1 MANPN
6 VLFKR
11 GLQSALPST
20 VIDGAFYLTTDTH
33 RLYVGQGTTPVLLN
47 QTVQFVNNIAE
58 LTAKSAAWTTEE
70 LKKAHEH
77 DLYYVLPG
85 GGNGTNTHNGNI
97 LAVWC
102 KDPTTNEYAWIQINP
117 DHNTFVTD
125 MNQYVT
131 AANNV
136 ATVHTTLTQNDGNSA
151 KKVQFTVTGS
161 GNTID
166 VKGQDGNIT
175 LKGDTYSLSR
185 PTDGEIKLSSALG
198 QAASSVKLVAGKN
211 VTIANNAS
219 NANQIDISAKD
230 TTNSSA
236 VLSLDANGKLTVK
249 INDSNGDN
257 VTASTENITM
267 KYGAAGNLTAPIGG
281 TLNVY
286 SKTDIDGMFKDLNGL
301 TYVGTVGSNGTY
313 TMGTDFKVYNGSNAI
328 NIHNGDMFLV
338 AGDVKYGTDAN
349 AHKGDLL
356 IATGTENA
364 QGVLTTIT
372 WTFVPSGDDA
382 KLDTTY
388 DFDGD
393 ATTNSMTIRAVSSLD
408 GDQGPV
414 AKISFKA
421 GTASTVSS
429 VVSGTTAD
437 KNEQLEVT
445 VGHAAVSHTNETGS
459 AIDLNESAEM
469 NVITGVT
476 VNTEGHVTKV
486 TTSKVSAPR
495 YKLSAAPS
503 LVASTAGVQTAVTI
517 KQGIRLGAGDA
528 VYQDAGYK
536 LQSDSLKVSI
546 VAEADGKQNVQ
557 IDCVWGDF

>member
-47 QTVQFVNNIAE
+47 QTVQFVNNITE
-58 LTAKSAAWTTEE
+58 LTAKSANWKTEE
-70 LKKAHEH
+70 QKKAHEH

-131 AANNV
+131 ATNNV
-136 ATVHTTLTQNDGNSA
+136 ATVRTTLTQNDGEAA
-151 KKVQFTVTGS
+151 KAVQFTVTGS
-161 GNTID
+161 GDTIEVD
-166 VKGQDGNIT
+166 GADGNIT
-175 LKGDTYSLSR
+175 LKGDTYTLSR
-185 PTDGEIKLSSALG
+185 PTNGEIKLSSALG
-198 QAASSVKLVAGKN
+198 QAASSVKLVAGAN
-211 VTIANNAS
+211 VTIENNAS
-219 NANQIDISAKD
+219 NANQIDISAHD
-230 TTNSSA
+230 TTNTDA
-236 VLSLDANGKLTVK
+236 VLSLDKNGKLTVK
-249 INDSNGDN
+249 VIDSNGSN

-267 KYGAAGNLTAPIGG
+267 KYGSTGNLSAPIGG

-286 SKTDIDGMFKDLNGL
+286 SKADIDGMFKDLNGL

-313 TMGTDFKVYNGSNAI
+313 TMGTDFKIYNGSTAI
-328 NIHNGDMFLV
+328 NVHNGDMFLV
-338 AGDVKYGTDAN
+338 AGNVKYGTDAN

-356 IATGTENA
+356 IATGTETN
-364 QGVLTTIT
+364 GVLSSIT
-372 WTFVPSGDDA
+372 WTYVPSGDDA

-393 ATTNSMTIRAVSSLD
+393 AASNSMTFRAVSSLD
-408 GDQGPV
+408 GDQGV
-414 AKISFKA
+414 VGKISFKA

-445 VGHAAVSHTNETGS
+445 VGHAAVKHTDATGS
-459 AIDLNESAEM
+459 TIDLNESAEM

-476 VNTEGHVTKV
+476 VNTEGHVTQV

-495 YKLSAAPS
+495 YTLSAAPS
-503 LVASTAGVQTAVTI
+503 LAASTSGIQTAVTI
-517 KQGIRLGAGDA
+517 KQGIKLGAGDT
-528 VYQDAGYK
+528 VYQTAGYK
-536 LQSDSLKVSI
+536 LQSDSLKVSV

>member
-47 QTVQFVNNIAE
+47 QTVQFVNSIAE
-58 LTAKSAAWTTEE
+58 LTQKSAAWTTEE

-85 GGNGTNTHNGNI
+85 AGDASNTQGGNI

-102 KDPTTNEYAWIQINP
+102 YDKTEKKYAWVQINP

-125 MNQYVT
+125 MKQYVS
-131 AANNV
+131 AVNNV
-136 ATVHTTLTQNDGNSA
+136 ATVRTTLTQNDGEAA
-151 KKVQFTVTGS
+151 KAVQFTVTGS

-166 VKGQDGNIT
+166 VNGADGNIT
-175 LKGDTYSLSR
+175 LKGDTYTLSR
-185 PTDGEIKLSSALG
+185 PTNGEIKLSSALG
-198 QAASSVKLVAGKN
+198 QAASSVKLVAGAN
-211 VTIANNAS
+211 VTIENNAS

-230 TTNSSA
+230 TTNTSA
-236 VLSLDANGKLTVK
+236 VLSLDENGKLTVK
-249 INDSNGDN
+249 VNDSNGSD
-257 VTASTENITM
+257 VTASTGNITM
-267 KYGAAGNLTAPIGG
+267 KYGSAGNLSAPIGG

-286 SKTDIDGMFKDLNGL
+286 SKADIDGMFKDLNGL

-313 TMGTDFKVYNGSNAI
+313 TMGTDFKVYNGSTAI
-328 NIHNGDMFLV
+328 NVHNGDMFLV

-356 IATGTENA
+356 IATGTETD
-364 QGVLTTIT
+364 GVLSSIT
-372 WTFVPSGDDA
+372 WTYVPSGDDA

-388 DFDGD
+388 NFDGD
-393 ATTNSMTIRAVSSLD
+393 AASNSMTFRAVSSLD
-408 GDQGPV
+408 GDQGV
-414 AKISFKA
+414 VGKISFKA

-445 VGHAAVSHTNETGS
+445 VGHAAVDHTNETGS
-459 AIDLNESAEM
+459 AIDLNETAEM

-476 VNTEGHVTKV
+476 VNTEGHVTQV

-495 YKLSAAPS
+495 YTLGAAPS

-517 KQGIRLGAGDA
+517 KQGIRLGAGEIIPQT
-528 VYQDAGYK
+528 VGYK
-536 LQSDSLKVSI
+536 LQSDSLKVS
-546 VAEADGKQNVQ
+546 VVTNDGKQNVQ

>member
-47 QTVQFVNNIAE
+47 QTVQFVNSIAE
-58 LTAKSAAWTTEE
+58 LTAKSADWTTEE

-85 GGNGTNTHNGNI
+85 AGDASNTQGGNI

-102 KDPTTNEYAWIQINP
+102 YDKTEKKYAWVQINP

-125 MNQYVT
+125 MKQYVS
-131 AANNV
+131 AVNNV
-136 ATVHTTLTQNDGNSA
+136 ATVRTTLTQNDGEAA
-151 KKVQFTVTGS
+151 KAVQFTVTGS

-166 VKGQDGNIT
+166 VNGADGNIT
-175 LKGDTYSLSR
+175 LKGDTYTLSR
-185 PTDGEIKLSSALG
+185 PTNGEIKLSSALG
-198 QAASSVKLVAGKN
+198 QAASSVKLVAGAN
-211 VTIANNAS
+211 VTIENNAS
-219 NANQIDISAKD
+219 NANQIDISAHD
-230 TTNSSA
+230 TTNTSA

-249 INDSNGDN
+249 VNDSDGGN

-267 KYGAAGNLTAPIGG
+267 KYGSAGNLTAPIGG

-286 SKTDIDGMFKDLNGL
+286 SKADIDGMFKDLNGL

-313 TMGTDFKVYNGSNAI
+313 TMGTDFKVYNGSTAI
-328 NIHNGDMFLV
+328 NVHNGDMFLV

-356 IATGTENA
+356 IATGTETD
-364 QGVLTTIT
+364 GVLSSIT
-372 WTFVPSGDDA
+372 WTYVPSGDDA

-393 ATTNSMTIRAVSSLD
+393 AASNSMTFRAVSSLD
-408 GDQGPV
+408 GDQGV
-414 AKISFKA
+414 VGKISFKA

-429 VVSGTTAD
+429 VVSGTTTD

-445 VGHAAVSHTNETGS
+445 VGHAAVDHTDATGS

-469 NVITGVT
+469 NVITGVE
-476 VNTEGHVTKV
+476 VNTEGHVTQV

-495 YKLSAAPS
+495 YTLGAAPS

-517 KQGIRLGAGDA
+517 KQGIRLGAGEIIPQT
-528 VYQDAGYK
+528 VGYK
-536 LQSDSLKVSI
+536 LQSDSLKVS
-546 VAEADGKQNVQ
+546 VVTNDGKQNVQ

>member
-47 QTVQFVNNIAE
+47 QTVQFVNSIAE
-58 LTAKSAAWTTEE
+58 LTAKSADWTTEE

-85 GGNGTNTHNGNI
+85 AGDASNTQGGNI

-102 KDPTTNEYAWIQINP
+102 YDKTEKKYAWVQINP

-125 MNQYVT
+125 MKQYVS
-131 AANNV
+131 AVNNV
-136 ATVHTTLTQNDGNSA
+136 ATVRTTLTQNDGEAA
-151 KKVQFTVTGS
+151 KAVQFTVTGS

-166 VKGQDGNIT
+166 VNGADGNIT
-175 LKGDTYSLSR
+175 LKGDTYTLSR
-185 PTDGEIKLSSALG
+185 PTNGEIKLSSALG
-198 QAASSVKLVAGKN
+198 QAASSVKLVAGAN
-211 VTIANNAS
+211 VTIENNAS
-219 NANQIDISAKD
+219 NANQIDISAHD
-230 TTNSSA
+230 TTNTSA

-249 INDSNGDN
+249 VNDSDGGN

-267 KYGAAGNLTAPIGG
+267 KYGSAGNLTAPIGG

-286 SKTDIDGMFKDLNGL
+286 SKADIDGMFKDLNGL
-301 TYVGTVGSNGTY
+301 TYIGTVGSNGTY
-313 TMGTDFKVYNGSNAI
+313 TMGTDFKVYNGSTAI
-328 NIHNGDMFLV
+328 NVHNGDMFLV

-356 IATGTENA
+356 IATGTETD
-364 QGVLTTIT
+364 GVLSSIT
-372 WTFVPSGDDA
+372 WTYVPSGDDA

-393 ATTNSMTIRAVSSLD
+393 ATSNSMTFRAVSSLD
-408 GDQGPV
+408 GDQGV
-414 AKISFKA
+414 VGKISFKA

-429 VVSGTTAD
+429 VVSGTTTD

-445 VGHAAVSHTNETGS
+445 VGHAAVDHTDATGS

-476 VNTEGHVTKV
+476 VNTEGHVTQV

-495 YKLSAAPS
+495 YTLSAAPS

-517 KQGIRLGAGDA
+517 KQGLKLGAGEA
-528 VYQDAGYK
+528 VLQTVGYK
-536 LQSDSLKVSI
+536 LQSDSLKVS
-546 VAEADGKQNVQ
+546 VVTTDGKPNVQ

>member
-47 QTVQFVNNIAE
+47 QTVQFVNSIAE
-58 LTAKSAAWTTEE
+58 LTAKSADWTTEE

-85 GGNGTNTHNGNI
+85 AGDASNTQGGNI

-102 KDPTTNEYAWIQINP
+102 YDKTEKKYAWVQINP

-125 MNQYVT
+125 MKQYVS
-131 AANNV
+131 AVNNV
-136 ATVHTTLTQNDGNSA
+136 ATVRTTLTQNDGEAA
-151 KKVQFTVTGS
+151 KAVQFTVTGS
-161 GNTID
+161 GDTIEVD
-166 VKGQDGNIT
+166 GADGNIT
-175 LKGDTYSLSR
+175 LKGDTYTLSR
-185 PTDGEIKLSSALG
+185 PTNGEIKLSSALG
-198 QAASSVKLVAGKN
+198 QAASSVKLVAGAN
-211 VTIANNAS
+211 VTIENNAS
-219 NANQIDISAKD
+219 NANQIDISAHD
-230 TTNSSA
+230 TVNESA

-249 INDSNGDN
+249 VNDSDGGN

-267 KYGAAGNLTAPIGG
+267 KYGSAGNLSAPIGG

-286 SKTDIDGMFKDLNGL
+286 SKADIDGMFKDLNGL

-313 TMGTDFKVYNGSNAI
+313 TMGTDFKVYNGSTAI
-328 NIHNGDMFLV
+328 NVHNGDMFLV

-356 IATGTENA
+356 IATGTETD
-364 QGVLTTIT
+364 GVLSSIT
-372 WTFVPSGDDA
+372 WTYIPSGDDA

-393 ATTNSMTIRAVSSLD
+393 AASNSMTFRAVSSLD
-408 GDQGPV
+408 GDQGV
-414 AKISFKA
+414 VGKISFKA

-429 VVSGTTAD
+429 VVSGTTTD

-445 VGHAAVSHTNETGS
+445 VGHAAVDHTDATGS

-476 VNTEGHVTKV
+476 VNTEGHVTQV

-495 YKLSAAPS
+495 YTLGAAPS

-517 KQGIRLGAGDA
+517 KQGIRLGAGEIIPQT
-528 VYQDAGYK
+528 VGYK
-536 LQSDSLKVSI
+536 LQSDSLKVS
-546 VAEADGKQNVQ
+546 VVTNDGKQNVQ

>member
-47 QTVQFVNNIAE
+47 QTVQFVNSIAE
-58 LTAKSAAWTTEE
+58 LTAKSADWTTEE

-85 GGNGTNTHNGNI
+85 AGDASNTQGGNI

-102 KDPTTNEYAWIQINP
+102 YDKTEKKYAWVQINP

-125 MNQYVT
+125 MKQYVS
-131 AANNV
+131 AVNNV
-136 ATVHTTLTQNDGNSA
+136 ATVRTTLTQNDGEAA
-151 KKVQFTVTGS
+151 KAVQFTVTGS

-166 VKGQDGNIT
+166 VNGADGNII
-175 LKGDTYSLSR
+175 LKGDTYTLSR
-185 PTDGEIKLSSALG
+185 PTNGEIKLSSALG
-198 QAASSVKLVAGKN
+198 QAASSVKLVAGAN
-211 VTIANNAS
+211 VTIENNAS
-219 NANQIDISAKD
+219 NANQIDISAHD
-230 TTNSSA
+230 TVNESA

-249 INDSNGDN
+249 VNDSDGGN

-267 KYGAAGNLTAPIGG
+267 KYGSAGNLSAPIGG

-286 SKTDIDGMFKDLNGL
+286 SKADIDGMFKDLNGL

-313 TMGTDFKVYNGSNAI
+313 TMGTDFKVYNGSTAI
-328 NIHNGDMFLV
+328 NVHNGDMFLV

-356 IATGTENA
+356 IATGTETD
-364 QGVLTTIT
+364 GVLSSIT
-372 WTFVPSGDDA
+372 WTYVPSGDDA

-393 ATTNSMTIRAVSSLD
+393 ATSNSMTFRAVSSLD
-408 GDQGPV
+408 GDQGV
-414 AKISFKA
+414 VGKISFKA

-429 VVSGTTAD
+429 VVSGTTID

-445 VGHAAVSHTNETGS
+445 VGHAAVDHTDATGS

-469 NVITGVT
+469 NVITGVE
-476 VNTEGHVTKV
+476 VNTEGHVTQV

-495 YKLSAAPS
+495 YTLGAAPS

-517 KQGIRLGAGDA
+517 KQGIRLGAGEIIPQT
-528 VYQDAGYK
+528 VGYR
-536 LQSDSLKVSI
+536 LQSDSLKVS
-546 VAEADGKQNVQ
+546 VVTNDGKQNVQ

>member
-47 QTVQFVNNIAE
+47 QTVQFVNSIAE
-58 LTAKSAAWTTEE
+58 LTAKSADWTTEE

-85 GGNGTNTHNGNI
+85 AGDASNTQGGNI

-102 KDPTTNEYAWIQINP
+102 YDKTEKKYAWVQINP

-125 MNQYVT
+125 MKQYVS
-131 AANNV
+131 AVNNV
-136 ATVHTTLTQNDGNSA
+136 ATVRTTLTQNDGEAA
-151 KKVQFTVTGS
+151 KAVQFTVTGS

-166 VKGQDGNIT
+166 VNGADGNIT
-175 LKGDTYSLSR
+175 LKGDTYTLSR
-185 PTDGEIKLSSALG
+185 PTNGEIKLSSALG
-198 QAASSVKLVAGKN
+198 QAASSVKLVAGAN
-211 VTIANNAS
+211 VTIENNAS
-219 NANQIDISAKD
+219 NANQIDISAHD
-230 TTNSSA
+230 TTNTSA

-249 INDSNGDN
+249 VNDSDGGN

-267 KYGAAGNLTAPIGG
+267 KYGSAGNLTAPIGG

-286 SKTDIDGMFKDLNGL
+286 SKADIDGMFKDLNGL

-313 TMGTDFKVYNGSNAI
+313 TMGTDFKVYNGSTAI
-328 NIHNGDMFLV
+328 NVHNGDMFLV

-356 IATGTENA
+356 IATGTETD
-364 QGVLTTIT
+364 GVLSSIT
-372 WTFVPSGDDA
+372 WTYVPSGDDA

-393 ATTNSMTIRAVSSLD
+393 AASNSMTFRAVSSLD
-408 GDQGPV
+408 GDQGV
-414 AKISFKA
+414 VGKISFKA

-429 VVSGTTAD
+429 VVSGTTTD

-445 VGHAAVSHTNETGS
+445 VGHAAVDHTDATGS

-469 NVITGVT
+469 NVITGVE
-476 VNTEGHVTKV
+476 VNTEGHVTQV

-495 YKLSAAPS
+495 YTLGAAPS

-517 KQGIRLGAGDA
+517 KQGIRLGAGEIIPQT
-528 VYQDAGYK
+528 VGYR
-536 LQSDSLKVSI
+536 LQSDSLKVS
-546 VAEADGKQNVQ
+546 VVTNDGKQNVQ

>member
-20 VIDGAFYLTTDTH
+20 VIDGAFYLTIDTH
-33 RLYVGQGTTPVLLN
+33 RLYVGQGNTPVLLN

-58 LTAKSAAWTTEE
+58 LTQKSAAWDTEE
-70 LKKAHEH
+70 KKKAHEH

-85 GGNGTNTHNGNI
+85 AGDASNTQGGNI

-102 KDPTTNEYAWIQINP
+102 YDKKEKKYAWVQINP

-125 MNQYVT
+125 MKQYVS
-131 AANNV
+131 AVNNV
-136 ATVHTTLTQNDGNSA
+136 ATVRTTLTQNDGEAA
-151 KKVQFTVTGS
+151 KAVQFTVTGS
-161 GNTID
+161 GDTIEVD
-166 VKGQDGNIT
+166 GADGNIT
-175 LKGDTYSLSR
+175 LKGDTYTLSR

-211 VTIANNAS
+211 VTIQNNAS
-219 NANQIDISAKD
+219 NENQIDISAKD
-230 TTNSSA
+230 TTNTSA

-249 INDSNGDN
+249 INDSNADN

-267 KYGAAGNLTAPIGG
+267 KYGSAGNLTAPIGG

-286 SKTDIDGMFKDLNGL
+286 SKADIDGMFKDLNGL

-313 TMGTDFKVYNGSNAI
+313 TMGTDFKVYNGSTAI
-328 NIHNGDMFLV
+328 NVHNGDMFLV

-356 IATGTENA
+356 IATGTETD
-364 QGVLTTIT
+364 GVLSSIT
-372 WTFVPSGDDA
+372 WTYVPSGDDA

-393 ATTNSMTIRAVSSLD
+393 ATSNSMTFRAVSSLD
-408 GDQGPV
+408 GDQGV
-414 AKISFKA
+414 VGKISFKA

-445 VGHAAVSHTNETGS
+445 VGHAAVDHTDATGS
-459 AIDLNESAEM
+459 AIDLNESAQM

-476 VNTEGHVTKV
+476 VNTEGHVTQV

-495 YKLSAAPS
+495 YTLGAAPS
-503 LVASTAGVQTAVTI
+503 LVASTTGVQTAVTI
-517 KQGIRLGAGDA
+517 KQGIRLGAGEIIPQT
-528 VYQDAGYK
+528 VGYK
-536 LQSDSLKVSI
+536 LQSDSLKVS
-546 VAEADGKQNVQ
+546 VVTNDGKQNVQ

>member
-47 QTVQFVNNIAE
+47 QTVQFVNSIAE
-58 LTAKSAAWTTEE
+58 LTAKSADWTTEE

-85 GGNGTNTHNGNI
+85 AGDASNTQGGNI

-102 KDPTTNEYAWIQINP
+102 YDKTEKKYAWVQINP

-125 MNQYVT
+125 MKQYVS
-131 AANNV
+131 AVNNV
-136 ATVHTTLTQNDGNSA
+136 ATVRTTLTQNDGEAA
-151 KKVQFTVTGS
+151 KAVQFTVTGS

-166 VKGQDGNIT
+166 VNGADGNII
-175 LKGDTYSLSR
+175 LKGDTYTLSR
-185 PTDGEIKLSSALG
+185 PTNGEIKLSSALG
-198 QAASSVKLVAGKN
+198 QAASSVKLVAGAN
-211 VTIANNAS
+211 VTIENNAS
-219 NANQIDISAKD
+219 NANQIDISAHD
-230 TTNSSA
+230 TVNESA

-249 INDSNGDN
+249 VNDSDGGN

-267 KYGAAGNLTAPIGG
+267 KYGSAGNLSAPIGG

-286 SKTDIDGMFKDLNGL
+286 SKADIDGMFKDLNGL

-313 TMGTDFKVYNGSNAI
+313 TMGTDFKVYNGSTAI
-328 NIHNGDMFLV
+328 NVHNGDMFLV

-356 IATGTENA
+356 IATGTETD
-364 QGVLTTIT
+364 GVLSSIT
-372 WTFVPSGDDA
+372 WTYVPSGDDA

-393 ATTNSMTIRAVSSLD
+393 ATSNSMTFRAVSSLD
-408 GDQGPV
+408 GDQGV
-414 AKISFKA
+414 VGKISFKA

-429 VVSGTTAD
+429 VVSGTTID

-445 VGHAAVSHTNETGS
+445 VGHAAIDHTDATGS

-469 NVITGVT
+469 NVITGVE
-476 VNTEGHVTKV
+476 VNTEGHVTQV

-495 YKLSAAPS
+495 YTLGAAPS

-517 KQGIRLGAGDA
+517 KQGIRLGAGEIIPQT
-528 VYQDAGYK
+528 VGYR
-536 LQSDSLKVSI
+536 LQSDSLKVS
-546 VAEADGKQNVQ
+546 VVTNDGKQNVQ

>member
-1 MANPN
+1 MAN

-11 GLQSALPST
+11 GLQQALPT
-20 VIDGAFYLTTDTH
+20 TAVDGVFYLTTDTH
-33 RLYVGQGTTPVLLN
+33 RLYVGQGTEPVLLN
-47 QTVQFVNNIAE
+47 QTVQFVKNVDALKTI
-58 LTAKSAAWTTEE
+58 SASWTTEAM
-70 LKKAHEH
+70 KKAHLQ

-102 KDPTTNEYAWIQINP
+102 QDATTNEYAWVQINP
-117 DHNTFVTD
+117 DHNTFVSN
-125 MNQYVT
+125 MQQYVT

-136 ATVHTTLTQNDGNSA
+136 ATVRTTLTQNDGEDPKA
-151 KKVQFTVTGS
+151 VQFTVTGS

-166 VKGQDGNIT
+166 VKGADGNIT
-175 LKGDTYSLSR
+175 LKGDTYTLSR

-198 QAASSVKLVAGKN
+198 QADSSVKLVAGAN
-211 VTIANNAS
+211 VTIKNNAS
-219 NANQIDISAKD
+219 NASQIDISAHD

-249 INDSNGDN
+249 VNDSNGDN

-286 SKTDIDGMFKDLNGL
+286 SKSDIDGMFKDLNGL
-301 TYVGTVGSNGTY
+301 TYVGTVGANGVY
-313 TMGTDFKVYNGSNAI
+313 TMGTDFKVYNGQTELAV
-328 NIHNGDMFLV
+328 HNGDMFLV
-338 AGDVKYGTDAN
+338 AGDIKYGTDAN
-349 AHKGDLL
+349 AHTGDLL
-356 IATGTENA
+356 IATGTETN
-364 QGVLTTIT
+364 GVLSSIT
-372 WTFVPSGDDA
+372 WTYVPAGDDA

-393 ATTNSMTIRAVSSLD
+393 AASNSMTIRAVSSLD
-408 GDQGPV
+408 GDQGAV

-429 VVSGTTAD
+429 VVSGNTED

-445 VGHAAVSHTNETGS
+445 VGHAAVSHTDETGS
-459 AIDLNESAEM
+459 DIDLNESADM

-495 YKLSAAPS
+495 YTLSAAPS
-503 LVASTAGVQTAVTI
+503 LAASTAGAQTAVTI
-517 KQGIRLGAGDA
+517 KQGIKLGAGDT
-528 VYQDAGYK
+528 VYQTAGYK
-536 LQSDSLKVSI
+536 LQSDSLKVS
-546 VAEADGKQNVQ
+546 VVTTDGKQNVQ
-557 IDCVWGDF
+557 IDCVWGEFN

>member
-47 QTVQFVNNIAE
+47 QTVQFVNSIAE
-58 LTAKSAAWTTEE
+58 LTAKSADWTTEE

-85 GGNGTNTHNGNI
+85 AGDASNTQGGNI

-102 KDPTTNEYAWIQINP
+102 YDKTEKKYAWVQINP

-125 MNQYVT
+125 MKQYVS
-131 AANNV
+131 AVNNV
-136 ATVHTTLTQNDGNSA
+136 ATVRTTLTQNDGEAA
-151 KKVQFTVTGS
+151 KAVQFTVTGS

-166 VKGQDGNIT
+166 VNGADGNIT
-175 LKGDTYSLSR
+175 LKGDTYTLSR
-185 PTDGEIKLSSALG
+185 PTNGEIKLSSALG
-198 QAASSVKLVAGKN
+198 QAASSVKLVAGAN
-211 VTIANNAS
+211 VTIENNAS
-219 NANQIDISAKD
+219 NANQIDISAHD
-230 TTNSSA
+230 TTNTSA

-249 INDSNGDN
+249 VNDSDGGN

-267 KYGAAGNLTAPIGG
+267 KYGSAGNLTAPIGG

-286 SKTDIDGMFKDLNGL
+286 SKADIDGMFKDLNGL

-313 TMGTDFKVYNGSNAI
+313 TMGTDFKVYNGSTAI
-328 NIHNGDMFLV
+328 NVHNGDMFLV

-356 IATGTENA
+356 IATGTETD
-364 QGVLTTIT
+364 GVLSSIT
-372 WTFVPSGDDA
+372 WTYVPSGDDA

-393 ATTNSMTIRAVSSLD
+393 ATSNSMTFRAVSSLD
-408 GDQGPV
+408 GPQGV
-414 AKISFKA
+414 VGKISFKA

-445 VGHAAVSHTNETGS
+445 VGHAAVDHTDATGS

-469 NVITGVT
+469 NVITGVE
-476 VNTEGHVTKV
+476 VNTEGHVTQV

-495 YKLSAAPS
+495 YTLGAAPS

-517 KQGIRLGAGDA
+517 KQGIRLGAGEIIPQT
-528 VYQDAGYK
+528 VGYK
-536 LQSDSLKVSI
+536 LQSDSLKVS
-546 VAEADGKQNVQ
+546 VVTNDGKQNVQ

>member
-47 QTVQFVNNIAE
+47 QTVQFVNSIAE
-58 LTAKSAAWTTEE
+58 LTAKSADWTTEE

-85 GGNGTNTHNGNI
+85 AGDASNTQGGNI

-102 KDPTTNEYAWIQINP
+102 YDKTEKKYAWVQINP

-125 MNQYVT
+125 MKQYVS
-131 AANNV
+131 AVNNV
-136 ATVHTTLTQNDGNSA
+136 ATVRTTLTQNDGEAA
-151 KKVQFTVTGS
+151 KAVQFTVTGS

-166 VKGQDGNIT
+166 VNGADGNIT
-175 LKGDTYSLSR
+175 LKGDTYTLSR
-185 PTDGEIKLSSALG
+185 PTNGEIKLSSALG
-198 QAASSVKLVAGKN
+198 QAASSVKLVAGAN
-211 VTIANNAS
+211 VTIENNVS
-219 NANQIDISAKD
+219 NANQIDISAHD
-230 TTNSSA
+230 TTNTSA

-249 INDSNGDN
+249 VNDSDGGN

-267 KYGAAGNLTAPIGG
+267 KYGSAGNLTAPIGG

-286 SKTDIDGMFKDLNGL
+286 SKADIDGMFKDLNGL

-313 TMGTDFKVYNGSNAI
+313 TMGTDFKVYNGSTAI
-328 NIHNGDMFLV
+328 NVHNGDMFLV

-356 IATGTENA
+356 IATGTETD
-364 QGVLTTIT
+364 GVLSSIT
-372 WTFVPSGDDA
+372 WTYVPSGDDA

-393 ATTNSMTIRAVSSLD
+393 AASNSMTFRAVSSLD
-408 GDQGPV
+408 GDQGV
-414 AKISFKA
+414 VGKISFKA

-429 VVSGTTAD
+429 VVSGTTTD

-445 VGHAAVSHTNETGS
+445 VGHAAVDHTDATGS

-469 NVITGVT
+469 NVITGVE
-476 VNTEGHVTKV
+476 VNTEGHVTQV

-495 YKLSAAPS
+495 YTLGAAPS

-517 KQGIRLGAGDA
+517 KQGIRLGAGEIIPQT
-528 VYQDAGYK
+528 VGYR
-536 LQSDSLKVSI
+536 LQSDSLKVS
-546 VAEADGKQNVQ
+546 VVTNDGKQNVQ

>member
-47 QTVQFVNNIAE
+47 QTVQFVNSIAE
-58 LTAKSAAWTTEE
+58 LTAKSADWTTEE

-85 GGNGTNTHNGNI
+85 AGDASNTQGGNI

-102 KDPTTNEYAWIQINP
+102 YDKTEKKYAWVQINP

-125 MNQYVT
+125 MKQYVS
-131 AANNV
+131 AVNNV
-136 ATVHTTLTQNDGNSA
+136 ATVRTTLTQNDGEAA
-151 KKVQFTVTGS
+151 KAVQFTVTGS

-166 VKGQDGNIT
+166 VNGADGNIT
-175 LKGDTYSLSR
+175 LKGDTYTLSR
-185 PTDGEIKLSSALG
+185 PTNGEIKLSSALG
-198 QAASSVKLVAGKN
+198 QAASSVKLVAGAN
-211 VTIANNAS
+211 VTIENNAS
-219 NANQIDISAKD
+219 NANQIDISAHD
-230 TTNSSA
+230 TTNTSA

-249 INDSNGDN
+249 VNDSDGGN

-267 KYGAAGNLTAPIGG
+267 KYGSAGNLTAPIGG

-286 SKTDIDGMFKDLNGL
+286 SKADIDGMFKDLNGL

-313 TMGTDFKVYNGSNAI
+313 TMGTDFKVYNGSTAI
-328 NIHNGDMFLV
+328 NVHNGDMFLV

-356 IATGTENA
+356 IATGTETD
-364 QGVLTTIT
+364 GVLSSIT
-372 WTFVPSGDDA
+372 WTYVPSGDDA

-393 ATTNSMTIRAVSSLD
+393 AASNSMTFRAVSSLD
-408 GDQGPV
+408 GDQGV
-414 AKISFKA
+414 VGKISFKA

-429 VVSGTTAD
+429 VVSGTTTD

-445 VGHAAVSHTNETGS
+445 VGHAAVDHTDATGS

-469 NVITGVT
+469 NVITGVE
-476 VNTEGHVTKV
+476 VNTEGHVTQV

-495 YKLSAAPS
+495 YTLGAAPS

-517 KQGIRLGAGDA
+517 KQGIRLGAGEIIPQT
-528 VYQDAGYK
+528 VGYR

-546 VAEADGKQNVQ
+546 VTNDGKQNVQ

>member
-47 QTVQFVNNIAE
+47 QTVQFVNSIAE
-58 LTAKSAAWTTEE
+58 LTAKSADWTTEE

-85 GGNGTNTHNGNI
+85 AGDASNTQGGNI

-102 KDPTTNEYAWIQINP
+102 YDKTEKKYAWVQINP

-125 MNQYVT
+125 MKQYVS
-131 AANNV
+131 AVNNV
-136 ATVHTTLTQNDGNSA
+136 ATVRTTLTQNDGEAA
-151 KKVQFTVTGS
+151 KAVQFTVTGS

-166 VKGQDGNIT
+166 VNGADGNIT
-175 LKGDTYSLSR
+175 LKGDTYTLSR
-185 PTDGEIKLSSALG
+185 PTNGEIKLSSALG
-198 QAASSVKLVAGKN
+198 QAASSVKLVAGAN
-211 VTIANNAS
+211 VTIENNAS
-219 NANQIDISAKD
+219 NANQIDISAHD
-230 TTNSSA
+230 TVNESA

-249 INDSNGDN
+249 VNDSDGGN

-267 KYGAAGNLTAPIGG
+267 KYGSAGNLSAPIGG

-286 SKTDIDGMFKDLNGL
+286 SKSDIDGMFKDLNGL

-313 TMGTDFKVYNGSNAI
+313 TMGTDFKVYNGSTAI
-328 NIHNGDMFLV
+328 NVHNGDMFLV

-356 IATGTENA
+356 IATGTETD
-364 QGVLTTIT
+364 GVLSSIT
-372 WTFVPSGDDA
+372 WTYVPSGDDA

-393 ATTNSMTIRAVSSLD
+393 ATSNSMTFRAVSSLD
-408 GDQGPV
+408 GDQGV
-414 AKISFKA
+414 VGKISFKA

-445 VGHAAVSHTNETGS
+445 VGHAAVDHTDATGS
-459 AIDLNESAEM
+459 AIDLNETAEM

-476 VNTEGHVTKV
+476 VNTEGHVTQV

-495 YKLSAAPS
+495 YTLGAAPS

-517 KQGIRLGAGDA
+517 KQGIRLGAGEIIPQT
-528 VYQDAGYK
+528 VGYK
-536 LQSDSLKVSI
+536 LQSDSLKVS
-546 VAEADGKQNVQ
+546 VVTNDGKQNVQ

>member
-47 QTVQFVNNIAE
+47 QTVQFVNSIAE
-58 LTAKSAAWTTEE
+58 LTAKSADWTTEE

-85 GGNGTNTHNGNI
+85 AGDASNTQGGNI

-102 KDPTTNEYAWIQINP
+102 YDKTEKKYAWVQINP

-125 MNQYVT
+125 MKQYVS
-131 AANNV
+131 AVNNV
-136 ATVHTTLTQNDGNSA
+136 ATVRTTLTQNDGEAA
-151 KKVQFTVTGS
+151 KAVQFTVTGS

-166 VKGQDGNIT
+166 VNGADGNIT
-175 LKGDTYSLSR
+175 LKGDTYTLSR
-185 PTDGEIKLSSALG
+185 PTNGEIKLSSALG
-198 QAASSVKLVAGKN
+198 QAASSVKLVAGAN
-211 VTIANNAS
+211 VTIENNAS
-219 NANQIDISAKD
+219 NANQIDISAHD
-230 TTNSSA
+230 TTNTSA

-249 INDSNGDN
+249 VNDSDGGN

-267 KYGAAGNLTAPIGG
+267 KYGSAGNLTAPIGG

-286 SKTDIDGMFKDLNGL
+286 SKADIDGMFKDLNGL

-313 TMGTDFKVYNGSNAI
+313 TMGTDFKVYNGSTAI
-328 NIHNGDMFLV
+328 SVHNGDMFLV

-356 IATGTENA
+356 IATGTETD
-364 QGVLTTIT
+364 GVLSSIT
-372 WTFVPSGDDA
+372 WTYVPSGDDA

-393 ATTNSMTIRAVSSLD
+393 AASNSMTFRAVSSLD
-408 GDQGPV
+408 GDQGV
-414 AKISFKA
+414 VGKISFKA

-429 VVSGTTAD
+429 VVSGTTTD

-445 VGHAAVSHTNETGS
+445 VGHAAVDHTDATGS

-469 NVITGVT
+469 NVITGVE
-476 VNTEGHVTKV
+476 VNTEGHVTQV

-495 YKLSAAPS
+495 YTLGAAPS

-517 KQGIRLGAGDA
+517 KQGIRLGAGEIIPQT
-528 VYQDAGYK
+528 VGYR

-546 VAEADGKQNVQ
+546 VTNDGKQNVQ

>member
-47 QTVQFVNNIAE
+47 QTVQFVNSIAE
-58 LTAKSAAWTTEE
+58 LTAKSADWTTEE

-85 GGNGTNTHNGNI
+85 AGDASNTQGGNI

-102 KDPTTNEYAWIQINP
+102 YDKTEKKYAWVQINP

-125 MNQYVT
+125 MKQYVS
-131 AANNV
+131 AVNNV
-136 ATVHTTLTQNDGNSA
+136 ATVRTTLTQNDGEAA
-151 KKVQFTVTGS
+151 KAVQFTVTGS

-166 VKGQDGNIT
+166 VNGADGNIT
-175 LKGDTYSLSR
+175 LKGDTYTLSR
-185 PTDGEIKLSSALG
+185 PTNGEIKLSSALG
-198 QAASSVKLVAGKN
+198 QAASSVKLVAGAN
-211 VTIANNAS
+211 VTIENNAS

-230 TTNSSA
+230 TTNTSA
-236 VLSLDANGKLTVK
+236 VLSLDENGKLTVK
-249 INDSNGDN
+249 VNDSNGSD
-257 VTASTENITM
+257 VTASTGNITM
-267 KYGAAGNLTAPIGG
+267 KYGSAGNLSAPIGG

-286 SKTDIDGMFKDLNGL
+286 SKADIDGMFKDLNGL

-313 TMGTDFKVYNGSNAI
+313 TMGTDFKVYNGSTAI
-328 NIHNGDMFLV
+328 NVHNGDMFLV

-356 IATGTENA
+356 IATGTETD
-364 QGVLTTIT
+364 GVLSSIT
-372 WTFVPSGDDA
+372 WTYVPSGDDA

-393 ATTNSMTIRAVSSLD
+393 AASNSMTFRAVSSLD
-408 GDQGPV
+408 GDQGV
-414 AKISFKA
+414 VGKISFKA

-437 KNEQLEVT
+437 KDEQLEVT
-445 VGHAAVSHTNETGS
+445 VGHAAVDHTDATGS
-459 AIDLNESAEM
+459 AIDLNESAKM
-469 NVITGVT
+469 NVITGVE

-486 TTSKVSAPR
+486 TTSEVSAPR
-495 YKLSAAPS
+495 YSLSAAPS
-503 LVASTAGVQTAVTI
+503 LAASTSGIQTAVTI
-517 KQGIRLGAGDA
+517 KQGIKLGAGDS
-528 VYQDAGYK
+528 VYQTAGYK
-536 LQSDSLKVSI
+536 LQSDSLKVSV
-546 VAEADGKQNVQ
+546 VAEANGKQNVQ

>member
-47 QTVQFVNNIAE
+47 QTVQFVNSIAE
-58 LTAKSAAWTTEE
+58 LTAKSADWTTEE

-85 GGNGTNTHNGNI
+85 AGDASNTQGGNI

-102 KDPTTNEYAWIQINP
+102 YDKTEKKYAWVQINP

-125 MNQYVT
+125 MKQYVS
-131 AANNV
+131 AVNNV
-136 ATVHTTLTQNDGNSA
+136 ATVRTTLTQNDGEAA
-151 KKVQFTVTGS
+151 KAVQFTVTGS

-166 VKGQDGNIT
+166 VNGADGNIT
-175 LKGDTYSLSR
+175 LKGDTYTLSR
-185 PTDGEIKLSSALG
+185 PTNGEIKLSSALG
-198 QAASSVKLVAGKN
+198 QAASSVKLVAGAN
-211 VTIANNAS
+211 VTIENNAS
-219 NANQIDISAKD
+219 NANQIDISAHD
-230 TTNSSA
+230 TTNTSA

-249 INDSNGDN
+249 VNDSDGGN

-267 KYGAAGNLTAPIGG
+267 KYGSAGNLTAPIGG

-286 SKTDIDGMFKDLNGL
+286 SKADIDGMFKDLNGL

-313 TMGTDFKVYNGSNAI
+313 TMGTDFKVYNGSTAI
-328 NIHNGDMFLV
+328 NVHNGDMFLV

-356 IATGTENA
+356 IATGTETD
-364 QGVLTTIT
+364 GVLSSIT
-372 WTFVPSGDDA
+372 WTYVPSGDDA

-393 ATTNSMTIRAVSSLD
+393 ATSNSMTFRAVSSLD
-408 GDQGPV
+408 GDQGV
-414 AKISFKA
+414 VGKISFKA

-429 VVSGTTAD
+429 VVSGTTTD

-445 VGHAAVSHTNETGS
+445 VGHAAVDHTDATGS

-476 VNTEGHVTKV
+476 VNTEGHVTQV

-495 YKLSAAPS
+495 YTLGAAPS

-517 KQGIRLGAGDA
+517 KQGIRLGAGEIIPQT
-528 VYQDAGYK
+528 VGYR
-536 LQSDSLKVSI
+536 LQSDSLKVS
-546 VAEADGKQNVQ
+546 VVTNDGKQNVQ

>member
-47 QTVQFVNNIAE
+47 QTVQFVNSIAE
-58 LTAKSAAWTTEE
+58 LTAKSADWTTEE

-85 GGNGTNTHNGNI
+85 AGDASNTQGGNI

-102 KDPTTNEYAWIQINP
+102 YDKTEKKYAWVQINP

-125 MNQYVT
+125 MKQYVS
-131 AANNV
+131 AVNNV
-136 ATVHTTLTQNDGNSA
+136 ATVRTTLTQNDGEAA
-151 KKVQFTVTGS
+151 KAVQFTVTGS

-166 VKGQDGNIT
+166 VNGADGNIT
-175 LKGDTYSLSR
+175 LKGDTYTLSR
-185 PTDGEIKLSSALG
+185 PTNGEIKLSSALG
-198 QAASSVKLVAGKN
+198 QAASSVKLVAGAN
-211 VTIANNAS
+211 VTIENNAS
-219 NANQIDISAKD
+219 NANQIDISAHD
-230 TTNSSA
+230 TVNESA

-249 INDSNGDN
+249 VNDSDGSN

-267 KYGAAGNLTAPIGG
+267 KYGSAGNLSAPIGG

-286 SKTDIDGMFKDLNGL
+286 SKADIDGMFKDLNGL

-313 TMGTDFKVYNGSNAI
+313 TMGTDFKVYNGSTAI
-328 NIHNGDMFLV
+328 NVHNGDMFLV

-356 IATGTENA
+356 IATGTETN
-364 QGVLTTIT
+364 GVLSSIT
-372 WTFVPSGDDA
+372 WTYVPSGDDA

-393 ATTNSMTIRAVSSLD
+393 AASNSMTFRAVSSLD
-408 GDQGPV
+408 GDQGV
-414 AKISFKA
+414 VGKISFKA

-445 VGHAAVSHTNETGS
+445 VGHAAVDHTNETGS
-459 AIDLNESAEM
+459 AIDLNETAEM

-476 VNTEGHVTKV
+476 VNTEGHVTQV

-495 YKLSAAPS
+495 YTLGAAPS
-503 LVASTAGVQTAVTI
+503 LVASTEGVQTAVTI
-517 KQGIRLGAGDA
+517 KQGIRLGAGEIIPQT
-528 VYQDAGYK
+528 VGYK
-536 LQSDSLKVSI
+536 LQSDSLKVS
-546 VAEADGKQNVQ
+546 VVTNDGKQNVQ

>member
-47 QTVQFVNNIAE
+47 QTVQFVNSIAE
-58 LTAKSAAWTTEE
+58 LTAKSADWTTEE

-85 GGNGTNTHNGNI
+85 AGDASNTQGGNI

-102 KDPTTNEYAWIQINP
+102 YDKTEKKYAWVQINP

-125 MNQYVT
+125 MKQYVS
-131 AANNV
+131 AVNNV
-136 ATVHTTLTQNDGNSA
+136 ATVRTTLTQNDGEA
-151 KKVQFTVTGS
+151 TKAVQFTVTGS

-166 VKGQDGNIT
+166 VNGADGNIT
-175 LKGDTYSLSR
+175 LKGDTYTLSR
-185 PTDGEIKLSSALG
+185 PTNGEIKLSSALG
-198 QAASSVKLVAGKN
+198 QAASSVKLVAGAN
-211 VTIANNAS
+211 VTIENNAS
-219 NANQIDISAKD
+219 NANQIDISAHD
-230 TTNSSA
+230 TTNTSA

-249 INDSNGDN
+249 VNDSDGGN

-267 KYGAAGNLTAPIGG
+267 KYGSAGNLTAPIGG

-286 SKTDIDGMFKDLNGL
+286 SKADIDGMFKDLNGL

-313 TMGTDFKVYNGSNAI
+313 TMGTDFKVYNGSTAI
-328 NIHNGDMFLV
+328 NVHNGDMFLV

-356 IATGTENA
+356 IATGTETD
-364 QGVLTTIT
+364 GVLSSIT
-372 WTFVPSGDDA
+372 WTYVPSGDDA

-393 ATTNSMTIRAVSSLD
+393 ATSNSMTFRAVSSLD
-408 GDQGPV
+408 GDQGV
-414 AKISFKA
+414 VGKISFKA

-429 VVSGTTAD
+429 VVSGTTTD

-445 VGHAAVSHTNETGS
+445 VGHAAVDHTDATGS

-469 NVITGVT
+469 NVITGVE
-476 VNTEGHVTKV
+476 VNTEGHVTQV

-495 YKLSAAPS
+495 YTLGAAPS

-517 KQGIRLGAGDA
+517 KQGIRLGAGEIIPQT
-528 VYQDAGYK
+528 VGYR
-536 LQSDSLKVSI
+536 LQSDSLKVS
-546 VAEADGKQNVQ
+546 VVTNDGKQNVQ

>member
-11 GLQSALPST
+11 GLQSALPNT

-70 LKKAHEH
+70 QKQAHVH

-85 GGNGTNTHNGNI
+85 GGDGTNTHNGNI

-102 KDPTTNEYAWIQINP
+102 KDSENKYAWVQINP

-125 MNQYVT
+125 MKQYVT
-131 AANNV
+131 ATNNV
-136 ATVHTTLTQNDGNSA
+136 ATVRTTLTQNDGEAA
-151 KKVQFTVTGS
+151 KAVQFTVTGS

-166 VKGQDGNIT
+166 VKGADGNIT
-175 LKGDTYSLSR
+175 LKGDTYTLSR

-198 QAASSVKLVAGKN
+198 QAASSVKLVAGNN

-230 TTNSSA
+230 TINESA

-257 VTASTENITM
+257 VTASTGNITM
-267 KYGAAGNLTAPIGG
+267 KYGAAGDLSAPIGG

-301 TYVGTVGSNGTY
+301 TYVGTVGPNGTY
-313 TMGTDFKVYNGSNAI
+313 TMGTDFKVYNGNTAI
-328 NIHNGDMFLV
+328 SVHNGDMFLV
-338 AGDVKYGTDAN
+338 AGDIKYGTDAN
-349 AHKGDLL
+349 AHAGDLL

-372 WTFVPSGDDA
+372 WTYVPSGDDA

-393 ATTNSMTIRAVSSLD
+393 ATTNSMTFRAVNSLD
-408 GDQGPV
+408 GDQDVVG
-414 AKISFKA
+414 KISFKA

-445 VGHAAVSHTNETGS
+445 VGHAAVDHTDATGS

-476 VNTEGHVTKV
+476 VNTEGHVTQV

-495 YKLSAAPS
+495 YTLSAAPS
-503 LVASTAGVQTAVTI
+503 LADSTAGIQTAVTI
-517 KQGIRLGAGDA
+517 KQGIKLGAGDA
-528 VYQDAGYK
+528 VYQTAGYK
-536 LQSDSLKVSI
+536 LQSDSLKVSV
-546 VAEADGKQNVQ
+546 VAAADGKQNVQ

>member
-1 MANPN
+1 MANSN

-47 QTVQFVNNIAE
+47 QTVQFVNSIAE
-58 LTAKSAAWTTEE
+58 LTAKSADWTTEE

-85 GGNGTNTHNGNI
+85 AGDASNTQRGNI

-102 KDPTTNEYAWIQINP
+102 YDKTEKKYAWVQINP

-125 MNQYVT
+125 MKQYVS
-131 AANNV
+131 AVNNV
-136 ATVHTTLTQNDGNSA
+136 ATVRTTLTQNDGEAA
-151 KKVQFTVTGS
+151 KAVQFTVTGS

-166 VKGQDGNIT
+166 VNGADGNIT
-175 LKGDTYSLSR
+175 LKGDTYTLSR
-185 PTDGEIKLSSALG
+185 PTNGEIKLSSALG
-198 QAASSVKLVAGKN
+198 QAASSVKLVAGAN
-211 VTIANNAS
+211 VTIENNAS
-219 NANQIDISAKD
+219 NANQIDISAHD
-230 TTNSSA
+230 TVNESA

-249 INDSNGDN
+249 VNDSDGGN

-267 KYGAAGNLTAPIGG
+267 KYGSAGNLSAPIGG

-286 SKTDIDGMFKDLNGL
+286 SKADIDGMFKDLNGL

-313 TMGTDFKVYNGSNAI
+313 TMGTDFKVYNGSTAI
-328 NIHNGDMFLV
+328 NVHNGDMFLV

-356 IATGTENA
+356 IATGTETN
-364 QGVLTTIT
+364 GVLSSIT
-372 WTFVPSGDDA
+372 WTYVPSGDDA

-393 ATTNSMTIRAVSSLD
+393 AASNSMTFRAVSSLD
-408 GDQGPV
+408 GDQGV
-414 AKISFKA
+414 VGKISFKA

-445 VGHAAVSHTNETGS
+445 VGHAAVDHTNETGS
-459 AIDLNESAEM
+459 AIDLNETAEM

-476 VNTEGHVTKV
+476 VNTEGHVTQV

-495 YKLSAAPS
+495 YTLGAAPS

-517 KQGIRLGAGDA
+517 KQGIRLGAGEIIPQT
-528 VYQDAGYK
+528 VGYR
-536 LQSDSLKVSI
+536 LQSDSLKVS
-546 VAEADGKQNVQ
+546 VVTNDGKQNVQ

>member
-47 QTVQFVNNIAE
+47 QTVQFVNSIAE
-58 LTAKSAAWTTEE
+58 LTAKSADWTTEE

-85 GGNGTNTHNGNI
+85 AGDASNTQGGNI

-102 KDPTTNEYAWIQINP
+102 YDKTEKKYAWVQINP

-125 MNQYVT
+125 MKQYVS
-131 AANNV
+131 AVNNV
-136 ATVHTTLTQNDGNSA
+136 ATVRTTLTQNDGEAA
-151 KKVQFTVTGS
+151 KAVQFTVTGS

-166 VKGQDGNIT
+166 VNGADGNIT
-175 LKGDTYSLSR
+175 LKGDTYTLSR
-185 PTDGEIKLSSALG
+185 PTNGEIKLSSALG
-198 QAASSVKLVAGKN
+198 QAASSVKLVAGAN
-211 VTIANNAS
+211 VNIENNAS

-230 TTNSSA
+230 TTNTSA
-236 VLSLDANGKLTVK
+236 VLSLDENGKLTVK
-249 INDSNGDN
+249 VNDSNGSD
-257 VTASTENITM
+257 VTASTGNITM
-267 KYGAAGNLTAPIGG
+267 KYGSAGNLSAPIGG

-286 SKTDIDGMFKDLNGL
+286 SKADIDGMFKDLNGL

-313 TMGTDFKVYNGSNAI
+313 TMGTDFKVYNGSTAI
-328 NIHNGDMFLV
+328 NVHNGDMFLV

-356 IATGTENA
+356 IATGTETD
-364 QGVLTTIT
+364 GVLSSIT
-372 WTFVPSGDDA
+372 WTYVPSGDDA

-393 ATTNSMTIRAVSSLD
+393 AASNSMTFRAVSSLD
-408 GDQGPV
+408 GDQGV
-414 AKISFKA
+414 VGKISFKA

-437 KNEQLEVT
+437 KDEQLEVT
-445 VGHAAVSHTNETGS
+445 VGHAAVDHTNETGS
-459 AIDLNESAEM
+459 AIDLNETAEM

-476 VNTEGHVTKV
+476 VNTEGHVTQV

-495 YKLSAAPS
+495 YTLGAAPS

-517 KQGIRLGAGDA
+517 KQGIRLGAGEIIPQT
-528 VYQDAGYK
+528 VGYK
-536 LQSDSLKVSI
+536 LQSDSLKVS
-546 VAEADGKQNVQ
+546 VVTNDGKQNVQ

>member
-47 QTVQFVNNIAE
+47 QTVQFVNSIAE
-58 LTAKSAAWTTEE
+58 LTAKSADWTTEE

-85 GGNGTNTHNGNI
+85 AGDASNTQGGNI

-102 KDPTTNEYAWIQINP
+102 YDKTEKKYAWVQINP

-125 MNQYVT
+125 MKQYVS
-131 AANNV
+131 AVNNV
-136 ATVHTTLTQNDGNSA
+136 ATVRTTLTQNDGEAA
-151 KKVQFTVTGS
+151 KAVQFTVTGS

-166 VKGQDGNIT
+166 VNGADGNII
-175 LKGDTYSLSR
+175 LKGDTYTLSR
-185 PTDGEIKLSSALG
+185 PTNGEIKLSSALG
-198 QAASSVKLVAGKN
+198 QAASSVKLVAGAN
-211 VTIANNAS
+211 VTIENNAS
-219 NANQIDISAKD
+219 NANQIDISAHD
-230 TTNSSA
+230 TVNESA

-249 INDSNGDN
+249 VNDSDGGN

-267 KYGAAGNLTAPIGG
+267 KYGSAGNLSAPIGG

-286 SKTDIDGMFKDLNGL
+286 SKADIDGMFKDLNGL

-313 TMGTDFKVYNGSNAI
+313 TMGTDFKVYNGSTAI
-328 NIHNGDMFLV
+328 NVHNGDMFLV

-356 IATGTENA
+356 IATGTETD
-364 QGVLTTIT
+364 GVLSSIT
-372 WTFVPSGDDA
+372 WTYVPSGDDA

-393 ATTNSMTIRAVSSLD
+393 ATSNSMTFRAVSSLD
-408 GDQGPV
+408 GDQGV
-414 AKISFKA
+414 VGKISFKA

-429 VVSGTTAD
+429 VVSGTTTD

-445 VGHAAVSHTNETGS
+445 VGHAAVDHTDATGS

-469 NVITGVT
+469 NVITGVE
-476 VNTEGHVTKV
+476 VNTEGHVTQV

-495 YKLSAAPS
+495 YTLGAAPS

-517 KQGIRLGAGDA
+517 KQGIRLGAGEIIPQT
-528 VYQDAGYK
+528 VGYR
-536 LQSDSLKVSI
+536 LQSDSLKVS
-546 VAEADGKQNVQ
+546 VVTNDGKQNVQ

>member
-47 QTVQFVNNIAE
+47 QTVQFVNSIAE
-58 LTAKSAAWTTEE
+58 LTAKSADWTTEE

-85 GGNGTNTHNGNI
+85 AGDASNTQGGNI

-102 KDPTTNEYAWIQINP
+102 YDKTEKKYAWVQINP

-125 MNQYVT
+125 MKQYVS
-131 AANNV
+131 AVNNV
-136 ATVHTTLTQNDGNSA
+136 ATVRTTLTQNDGEAA
-151 KKVQFTVTGS
+151 KAVQFTVTGS

-166 VKGQDGNIT
+166 VNGADGNIT
-175 LKGDTYSLSR
+175 LKGDTYTLSR
-185 PTDGEIKLSSALG
+185 PTNGEIKLSSALG
-198 QAASSVKLVAGKN
+198 QAASSVKLVAGAN
-211 VTIANNAS
+211 VTIENNAS
-219 NANQIDISAKD
+219 NANQIDISAHD
-230 TTNSSA
+230 TVNESA

-249 INDSNGDN
+249 VNDSDGGN

-267 KYGAAGNLTAPIGG
+267 KYGSAGNLSAPIGG

-286 SKTDIDGMFKDLNGL
+286 SKSDIDGMFKDLNGL

-313 TMGTDFKVYNGSNAI
+313 TMGTDFKVYNGSTAI
-328 NIHNGDMFLV
+328 NVHNGDMFLV

-356 IATGTENA
+356 IATGTETD
-364 QGVLTTIT
+364 GVLSSIT
-372 WTFVPSGDDA
+372 WTYIPSGDDA

-393 ATTNSMTIRAVSSLD
+393 AASNSMTFRAVSSLD
-408 GDQGPV
+408 GDQGV
-414 AKISFKA
+414 VGKISFKA

-445 VGHAAVSHTNETGS
+445 VGHAAVDHTNETGS
-459 AIDLNESAEM
+459 AIDLNETAEM

-476 VNTEGHVTKV
+476 VNTEGHVTQV

-495 YKLSAAPS
+495 YTLGAAPS
-503 LVASTAGVQTAVTI
+503 LVASTEGVQTAVTI
-517 KQGIRLGAGDA
+517 KQGIRLGAGEIIHQT
-528 VYQDAGYK
+528 VGYK
-536 LQSDSLKVSI
+536 LQSDSLKISV
-546 VAEADGKQNVQ
+546 VTNDGKQNVQ

>member
-47 QTVQFVNNIAE
+47 QTVQFVNSIAE
-58 LTAKSAAWTTEE
+58 LTAKSADWTTEE

-85 GGNGTNTHNGNI
+85 AGDASNTQGGNI

-102 KDPTTNEYAWIQINP
+102 YDKTEKKYAWVQINP

-125 MNQYVT
+125 MKQYVS
-131 AANNV
+131 AVNNV
-136 ATVHTTLTQNDGNSA
+136 ATVRTTLTQNDGEAA
-151 KKVQFTVTGS
+151 KAVQFTVTGS

-166 VKGQDGNIT
+166 VNGADGNIT
-175 LKGDTYSLSR
+175 LKGDTYTLSR
-185 PTDGEIKLSSALG
+185 PTNGEIKLSSALG
-198 QAASSVKLVAGKN
+198 QAASSVKLVAGAN
-211 VTIANNAS
+211 VTIENNAS
-219 NANQIDISAKD
+219 NANQIDISAHD
-230 TTNSSA
+230 TTNTSA

-249 INDSNGDN
+249 VNDSDGGN

-267 KYGAAGNLTAPIGG
+267 KYGSAGNLTAPIGG

-286 SKTDIDGMFKDLNGL
+286 SKADIDGMFKDLNGL

-313 TMGTDFKVYNGSNAI
+313 TMGTDFKVYNGSTAI
-328 NIHNGDMFLV
+328 NVHNGDMFLV

-356 IATGTENA
+356 IATGTETD
-364 QGVLTTIT
+364 GVLSSIT
-372 WTFVPSGDDA
+372 WTYVPSGDDA

-393 ATTNSMTIRAVSSLD
+393 ATSNSMTFRAVSSLD
-408 GDQGPV
+408 GDQGV
-414 AKISFKA
+414 VGKISFKA

-429 VVSGTTAD
+429 VVSGTTTD

-445 VGHAAVSHTNETGS
+445 VGHAAVDHTDATGS

-476 VNTEGHVTKV
+476 VNTEGHVTQV

-495 YKLSAAPS
+495 YTLGAAPS

-517 KQGIRLGAGDA
+517 KQGIRLGAGEIIPQT
-528 VYQDAGYK
+528 VGYK
-536 LQSDSLKVSI
+536 LQSDSLKVS
-546 VAEADGKQNVQ
+546 VVTNDGKQNVQ

>member
-47 QTVQFVNNIAE
+47 QTVQFVNSIAE
-58 LTAKSAAWTTEE
+58 LTAKSADWTTEE

-85 GGNGTNTHNGNI
+85 AGDASNTQGGNI

-102 KDPTTNEYAWIQINP
+102 YDKTEKKYAWVQINP

-125 MNQYVT
+125 MKQYVS
-131 AANNV
+131 AVNNV
-136 ATVHTTLTQNDGNSA
+136 ATVRTTLTQNDGEAA
-151 KKVQFTVTGS
+151 KAVQFTVTGS

-166 VKGQDGNIT
+166 VNGADGNIT
-175 LKGDTYSLSR
+175 LKGDTYTLSR
-185 PTDGEIKLSSALG
+185 PTNGEIKLSSALG
-198 QAASSVKLVAGKN
+198 QAASSVKLVAGAN
-211 VTIANNAS
+211 VTIENNAS
-219 NANQIDISAKD
+219 NANQIDISAHD
-230 TTNSSA
+230 TTNTSA

-249 INDSNGDN
+249 VNDSDGGN

-267 KYGAAGNLTAPIGG
+267 KYGSAGNLTAPIGG

-286 SKTDIDGMFKDLNGL
+286 SKADIDGMFKDLNGL

-313 TMGTDFKVYNGSNAI
+313 TMGTDFKVYNGSTAI
-328 NIHNGDMFLV
+328 NVHNGDMFLV

-356 IATGTENA
+356 IATGTETD
-364 QGVLTTIT
+364 GVLSSIT
-372 WTFVPSGDDA
+372 WTYVPSGDDA

-393 ATTNSMTIRAVSSLD
+393 ATSNSMTFRAVSSLD
-408 GDQGPV
+408 GDQGV
-414 AKISFKA
+414 VGKISFKA

-429 VVSGTTAD
+429 VVSGTTTD

-445 VGHAAVSHTNETGS
+445 VGHAAVDHTDATGS

-469 NVITGVT
+469 NVITGVE
-476 VNTEGHVTKV
+476 VNTEGHVTQV

-495 YKLSAAPS
+495 YTLGAAPS

-517 KQGIRLGAGDA
+517 KQGIRLGAGEIIPQT
-528 VYQDAGYK
+528 VGYR
-536 LQSDSLKVSI
+536 LQSDSLKVS
-546 VAEADGKQNVQ
+546 VVTNDGKQNVQ

>member
-47 QTVQFVNNIAE
+47 QTVQFVNSIAE
-58 LTAKSAAWTTEE
+58 LTAKSADWTTEE

-85 GGNGTNTHNGNI
+85 AGDASNTQGGNI

-102 KDPTTNEYAWIQINP
+102 YDKTEKKYAWVQINP

-125 MNQYVT
+125 MKQYVS
-131 AANNV
+131 AVNNV
-136 ATVHTTLTQNDGNSA
+136 ATVRTTLTQNDGEAA
-151 KKVQFTVTGS
+151 KAVQFTVTGS

-166 VKGQDGNIT
+166 VNGADGNIT
-175 LKGDTYSLSR
+175 LKGDTYTLSR
-185 PTDGEIKLSSALG
+185 PTNGEIKLSSALG
-198 QAASSVKLVAGKN
+198 QAASSVKLVAGAN
-211 VTIANNAS
+211 VTIENNAS
-219 NANQIDISAKD
+219 NANQIDISAHD
-230 TTNSSA
+230 TINESA

-249 INDSNGDN
+249 VNDSDGGN

-267 KYGAAGNLTAPIGG
+267 KYGSAGNLSAPIGG

-286 SKTDIDGMFKDLNGL
+286 SKADIDGMFKDLNGL

-313 TMGTDFKVYNGSNAI
+313 TMGTDFKVYNGSTAI

-356 IATGTENA
+356 IATGTETD
-364 QGVLTTIT
+364 GVLSSIT
-372 WTFVPSGDDA
+372 WTYVPSGDDA

-393 ATTNSMTIRAVSSLD
+393 AASNSMTFRAVSSLD
-408 GDQGPV
+408 GDQGV
-414 AKISFKA
+414 VGKISFKA

-429 VVSGTTAD
+429 VVSGTTTD

-445 VGHAAVSHTNETGS
+445 VGHAAVDHTDATGS

-469 NVITGVT
+469 NVITGVE
-476 VNTEGHVTKV
+476 VNTEGHVTQV

-495 YKLSAAPS
+495 YTLGAAPS

-517 KQGIRLGAGDA
+517 KQGIRLGAGEIIPQT
-528 VYQDAGYK
+528 VGYR
-536 LQSDSLKVSI
+536 LQSDSLKVS
-546 VAEADGKQNVQ
+546 VVTNDGKQNVQ